1 LAWKWGRPAV
11 TNSNRTTLRA
21 VLTADY
27 HGLFRRLTRRLGS
40 AELAC
45 EALHDT
51 FLRLDRVSDE
61 SDVRS
66 PKDFLFRIALNLATD
81 KRRID
86 RRYLSA
92 EEIDGFLTL
101 PDSAPDPASIAE
113 ARSEIEALDR
123 ALAELPLRCREVF
136 MCAIVER
143 MADHEIASRLGVSV
157 RTVEIDLRNT
167 LKHCASRLGR
177 TLTRRGGGPRPRS

>member
-1 LAWKWGRPAV
+1 MSAGSVAWEWGEPAV

-27 HGLFRRLTRRLGS
+27 QGLFRRLTRRLGS

-45 EALHDT
+45 EALHET

-61 SDVRS
+61 SAVRS

-81 KRRID
+81 RRRIE

-92 EEIDGFLTL
+92 EAIDGLL
-101 PDSAPDPASIAE
+101 AIPDSAPDPAAIAE

-123 ALAELPLRCREVF
+123 ALAELSYRCREVF
-136 MCAIVER
+136 SCAIVKR
-143 MADHEIASRLGVSV
+143 MPDHEIAARLGVSV
-157 RTVEIDLRNT
+157 RTEEVD
-167 LKHCASRLGR
+167 LKHA
-177 TLTRRGGGPRPRS
+177 LTVC